1 MAFSLAELEW
11 AINDVTLPNA
21 NGPNKIEPT
30 AALKNTGFDWEQE
43 PTAEEMNWMFFKIYK
58 ALEDLNSRTV
68 VAGQLPVGSIY
79 TNRTDSRNPAIIL
92 GYGTWVSLAGRVV
105 IGVGEVTDSRGETI
119 EIEPG
124 TFGGEI
130 RHQLTVDESPAHIH
144 ALNTD
149 GVAGGR
155 VGILQGGLH
164 AGSGKISSST
174 TSVGGNQPHNNM
186 QPWLSAYMW
195 ERIT

>member
-68 VAGQLPVGSIY
+68 TAGQLPVGSVY

-92 GYGTWVSLAGRVV
+92 GYGTWQAVEGLAL
-105 IGVGEVTDSRGETI
+105 IGAGSYTDENGETRNFTANTI
-119 EIEPG
+119 TGEYSHVLTIDEMPTHKHFPDGTYNRRGGNQAIDWTLPG
-124 TFGGEI
+124 NNGTNVTES
-130 RHQLTVDESPAHIH
+130 HQ
-144 ALNTD
+144 
-149 GVAGGR
+149 
-155 VGILQGGLH
+155 
-164 AGSGKISSST
+164 
-174 TSVGGNQPHNNM
+174 GGNQPHNNVM
-186 QPWLSAYMW
+186 PSLVVYMW
-195 ERIT
+195 ERII

>member
-68 VAGQLPVGSIY
+68 TAGQLPVGSVY
-79 TNRTDSRNPAIIL
+79 TNMSDSRNPAIIL
-92 GYGTWVSLAGRVV
+92 GYGTWTSKAGVAV
-105 IGVGEVTDSRGETI
+105 IGAGTYTDSRGEEVVFTAGDI
-119 EIEPG
+119 
-124 TFGGEI
+124 GGEYNTV
-130 RHQLTVDESPAHIH
+130 LTIDQIPAHQH
-144 ALNTD
+144 TLTL
-149 GVAGGR
+149 AGRG
-155 VGILQGGLH
+155 
-164 AGSGKISSST
+164 ADNASGSGYWHDSGTSKSKT
-174 TSVGGNQPHNNM
+174 TSSVGGNQPHNNM
-186 QPWLSAYMW
+186 MPYEVGYMW
-195 ERIT
+195 VRTA